1 MPVMYAQQA
10 KMVTVSGT
18 ITSADDKQPLIGVSI
33 VAGPLQGVTSDVDG
47 GYAITVAGGTVLN
60 FSYLGFQEVEWTVP
74 ADKSEVKFN
83 LEMKSESEAIDD
95 VVVIAYGTRKKGTV
109 AGSISSVKTE
119 KIEST
124 PTAAFDQALQ
134 GQVAGL

>member
-1 MPVMYAQQA
+1 MCICRFYKQFLGLIIALLCAMPVMYAQQA

-60 FSYLGFQEVEWTVP
+60 FSYLGF
-74 ADKSEVKFN
+74 
-83 LEMKSESEAIDD
+83 
-95 VVVIAYGTRKKGTV
+95 
-109 AGSISSVKTE
+109 
-119 KIEST
+119 
-124 PTAAFDQALQ
+124 LQ
-134 GQVAGL
+134 